1 MSFSVG
7 YLPNCWAP
15 PIYSRPAGTAAGYKA
30 PGCPAGPL
38 HNSHYLSGESGHIPW
53 AERGAATYIDPMGTL
68 TAVLALLL
76 AAPAIADTPRR
87 PFPDHC
93 LAHVP
98 GTEGG
103 ATPEAPPEDDAD
115 RLWNTSYREGFRA
128 IEAGDYPTAEREMC
142 RALFAAGQFG
152 PRDWRFAETLD
163 ELGLIAFQFGEL
175 ERAEQMQGAAVAE
188 MLLAVGPS
196 GEPPHRLDASQGAV
210 MGSECGSGV
219 RVYTERLGWVFERL
233 PGNRS
238 VEELHQAP
246 WRVFS
251 AGYLP
256 LDADLAR
263 RLEWLISRYLLLEN
277 LAAAETLTGLQREIA
292 GE

>member
-1 MSFSVG
+1 MRA
-7 YLPNCWAP
+7 WRE
-15 PIYSRPAGTAAGYKA
+15 IT
-30 PGCPAGPL
+30 
-38 HNSHYLSGESGHIPW
+38 
-53 AERGAATYIDPMGTL
+53 TYIDPMGIL
-68 TAVLALLL
+68 TAAMALLL
-76 AAPAIADTPRR
+76 ATPAMADPPQR

-93 LAHVP
+93 LVHVP
-98 GTEGG
+98 GAEGG
-103 ATPEAPPEDDAD
+103 ALPEPLPGDNAD
-115 RLWNTSYREGFRA
+115 RAWNTSYQEGFRTIA
-128 IEAGDYPTAEREMC
+128 AGDYPTAEREMC
-142 RALFAAGQFG
+142 RALFAARQFG

-163 ELGLIAFQFGEL
+163 ELGLIAFQFGEF

-196 GEPPHRLDASQGAV
+196 GEPPHRLDTSEGAV
-210 MGSECGSGV
+210 MRSDCGSGV
-219 RVYTERLGWVFERL
+219 RVYTQRLGWVFAQL

-238 VEELHQAP
+238 VEKLQQAP

-263 RLEWLISRYLLLEN
+263 RLEWLISQYLLQEN
-277 LAAAETLTGLQREIA
+277 LAAVKALTGLQREIA

>member
-1 MSFSVG
+1 MG
-7 YLPNCWAP
+7 AL
-15 PIYSRPAGTAAGYKA
+15 TAA
-30 PGCPAGPL
+30 
-38 HNSHYLSGESGHIPW
+38 
-53 AERGAATYIDPMGTL
+53 
-68 TAVLALLL
+68 LALLL
-76 AAPAIADTPRR
+76 AAPAMADPPRR

-93 LAHVP
+93 LAHVK
-98 GTEGG
+98 G
-103 ATPEAPPEDDAD
+103 AESGALSEAPPGEDAD

-128 IEAGDYPTAEREMC
+128 IEAGDYPTAEGEMC
-142 RALFAAGQFG
+142 RALFAARQFG

-188 MLLAVGPS
+188 MLLAVGPG
-196 GEPPHRLDASQGAV
+196 GELPRHLDASEGVV
-210 MGSECGSGV
+210 MRPDCRSGV
-219 RVYTERLGWVFERL
+219 RVYTQRLGWVFEQL

-238 VEELHQAP
+238 AEELQQAP

-263 RLEWLISRYLLLEN
+263 RLEWLISRYLLREN